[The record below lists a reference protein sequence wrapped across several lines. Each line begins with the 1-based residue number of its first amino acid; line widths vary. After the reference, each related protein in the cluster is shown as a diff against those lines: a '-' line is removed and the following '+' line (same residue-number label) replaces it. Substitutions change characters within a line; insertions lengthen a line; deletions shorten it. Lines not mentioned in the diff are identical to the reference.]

1 MVCVIMNAALMEQK
15 IEDLRHRVASLEERI
30 QESPPEII
38 LKEIM
43 NINRIVGTL
52 TEKVEY
58 INGNILEIN
67 EKIQNLTDK
76 IYSVEEKL
84 TEKIN
89 NTENNLRKEIS
100 EVNENLTNKINNT
113 EKNLIDRINTI
124 ENNLRKEISE
134 VNIDLTNKINNTE
147 KNLRKEISELG
158 KAVSRTDYMLKF
170 IIALLLVAIGVI
182 IKSIYYP

>member
-1 MVCVIMNAALMEQK
+1 MEQK
-15 IEDLRHRVASLEERI
+15 IEDLRHRVAALEERI

-43 NINRIVGTL
+43 NINRIVGAL
-52 TEKVEY
+52 TEKLEY
-58 INGNILEIN
+58 INGNILEMN
-67 EKIQNLTDK
+67 GKIQNLTDK

-89 NTENNLRKEIS
+89 T
-100 EVNENLTNKINNT
+100 T

-134 VNIDLTNKINNTE
+134 V
-147 KNLRKEISELG
+147 
-158 KAVSRTDYMLKF
+158 
-170 IIALLLVAIGVI
+170 
-182 IKSIYYP
+182 